1 MRQTKHVYSFSKS
14 KTKKGNTNLIKSF
27 QMDRKFCIQ
36 IVVLQNTNSW
46 MVNTAN
52 NTLTTL
58 VQFWNLT
65 IQ

>member
-14 KTKKGNTNLIKSF
+14 KTKKGNTNLIKPF

-52 NTLTTL
+52 TTLTTL